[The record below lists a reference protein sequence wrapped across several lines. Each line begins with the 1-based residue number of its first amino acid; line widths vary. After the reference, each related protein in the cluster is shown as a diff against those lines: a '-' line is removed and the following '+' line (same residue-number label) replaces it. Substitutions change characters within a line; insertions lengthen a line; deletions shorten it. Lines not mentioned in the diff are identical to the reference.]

1 MSEELVNIKEHP
13 IKNLELYA
21 RYNFNT
27 IAPHILGGPYEKM
40 KLVSI
45 CTAQEAMKHKKDVYT
60 LHKHMERYIQDLS
73 VEDLHYLVFKYSD
86 NDEKEVCIPL
96 EYLQSESLVKVE
108 GIKIFIEVPDAQMS
122 DMVLIQDALI
132 SVGISNAV
140 IRSKTI

>member
-27 IAPHILGGPYEKM
+27 IAPSILRGPYEKM
-40 KLVSI
+40 KLIAI
-45 CTAQEAMKHKKDVYT
+45 CTAQEAMKYDDVYT
-60 LHKHMERYIQDLS
+60 THKQMERYVQDIS
-73 VEDLHYLVFKYSD
+73 VEDLHYLIFQYST
-86 NDEKEVCIPL
+86 NNEEKVCIPL
-96 EYLQSESLVKVE
+96 EYIQTESLVKVE
-108 GIKIFIEVPDAQMS
+108 GIKIYIEVPDAQMS
-122 DMVLIQDALI
+122 DLALVQDALI